1 MEDNKKEKMPV
12 ANQNVKNLINQTFN
26 GNITQFARQIG
37 MSQQRVD
44 RLFKT
49 DPRSGK
55 YPSVSEKMKNAIKKT
70 FNIDD
75 FWFFI
80 ENAMCP
86 GVMGN
91 SDEDIFGPQNDNII
105 QSDNESSKEKEIEH
119 LKELLRAKDE
129 LIASKDNQIRLLE
142 MLVGRGNDKKV

>member
-1 MEDNKKEKMPV
+1 
-12 ANQNVKNLINQTFN
+12 
-26 GNITQFARQIG
+26 
-37 MSQQRVD
+37 
-44 RLFKT
+44 
-49 DPRSGK
+49 
-55 YPSVSEKMKNAIKKT
+55 MKNAIKKT

-86 GVMGN
+86 GVIGS
-91 SDEDIFGPQNDNII
+91 SDEDIFGPQNENII

-119 LKELLRAKDE
+119 LKELLRAKDD

-142 MLVGRGNDKKV
+142 MIVGKGNDKKV

>member
-1 MEDNKKEKMPV
+1 MDDNKKERLPV
-12 ANQNVKNLINQTFN
+12 ANRNVKNLINQTFN
-26 GNITQFARQIG
+26 GNITEFARQIG
-37 MSQQRVD
+37 VSQQRVD
-44 RLFKT
+44 RLFRT

-80 ENAMCP
+80 ENAICP
-86 GVMGN
+86 GVLES
-91 SDEDIFGPQNDNII
+91 SDEDIFGSQNGDI
-105 QSDNESSKEKEIEH
+105 QNDNESSKEKEIEH
-119 LKELLRAKDE
+119 LKELLKAKDE

-142 MLVGRGNDKKV
+142 MIIGRGNDKKV

>member
-86 GVMGN
+86 GVMG
-91 SDEDIFGPQNDNII
+91 SCDEDIFGPQNENII
-105 QSDNESSKEKEIEH
+105 QSDNEKSKEKEIEH
-119 LKELLRAKDE
+119 LKELLKAKDE

-142 MLVGRGNDKKV
+142 MIVGRGNDKKV

>member
-86 GVMGN
+86 GVMGS
-91 SDEDIFGPQNDNII
+91 SDEDIFGPQNENII
-105 QSDNESSKEKEIEH
+105 QNDNESSKEKEIEH

-142 MLVGRGNDKKV
+142 MIVGKGNDKKV